1 MSETY
6 DYLRSIMVAVS
17 KILGH
22 DDKIASYRPFPWKTV
37 DAPAKFGNSVIN
49 FGG

>member
-1 MSETY
+1 MF
-6 DYLRSIMVAVS
+6 AVS

-22 DDKIASYRPFPWKTV
+22 DDKIALHRPFPWKTV

-49 FGG
+49 SEDEGLQNLSQSR